1 MQIDMNYTSQFFTE
15 QLNKFSYNHEDID
28 PDQISSQHAKIDM
41 RAGKVTRNLSKKY
54 KFDAKKPFENSTN
67 IIHRDNKYFLQVKI
81 TNTSTIQLFP
91 TYVNFLIENPAV
103 FELNDLN
110 EGIFDSSAIFH
121 PDEIRS
127 YLFII

>member
-1 MQIDMNYTSQFFTE
+1 MNYTSQFFTE
-15 QLNKFSYNHEDID
+15 QLNKFSYNHDDLD

-54 KFDAKKPFENSTN
+54 KFDAKRAFENSTN
-67 IIHRDNKYFLQVKI
+67 ILLRDNKYFLQVKI
-81 TNTSTIQLFP
+81 INTSTIHLFP
-91 TYVNFLIENPAV
+91 MSIAFLIDNPAV
-103 FELNDLN
+103 FELQDLN
-110 EGIFDSSAIFH
+110 EGIFDNSAIFH